1 MRPALRTPSSTE
13 AWNDMNG
20 MSPTTIARS
29 TPRAT
34 AFTWCSISS
43 IVTGYEIMVILR
55 ADADESVVGT
65 VVDRITKVVGSGG
78 GEVGDINRWGRRR
91 FAYEIDDQTEGYYVV
106 IKFTAEPETQPELE
120 RVLNLAD

>member
-1 MRPALRTPSSTE
+1 MR
-13 AWNDMNG
+13 
-20 MSPTTIARS
+20 
-29 TPRAT
+29 
-34 AFTWCSISS
+34 
-43 IVTGYEIMVILR
+43 GYEIMVILR

-106 IKFTAEPETQPELE
+106 IKFTAEPQTQPELE
-120 RVLNLAD
+120 RVLNLADEIVRFKVLLLPTKKMKPKKERATSPVSP